1 MEAQRSTSSVPSD
14 ASNINRGDFPKDFIF
29 GAASSAYQTEGGAN
43 EGGKGPSIWDTFTQR
58 RPGMIKEGGNG
69 NVAVDSYHLYKE
81 DVKVLKNMGLDAYR
95 FSISWSRVLPGGNL
109 NGGVNKEGINYY
121 NNLIDELLAN
131 GIEPY
136 VTLFHWDV
144 PQALEDKYGGFLSP
158 KIVDDFREYVEL
170 CFWEFGDRVKYW
182 ITLNEPWSFSVGG
195 YVNGTFAP
203 GRGAS
208 SSEQVNDHS
217 IVPSR
222 CSRWVSQSTSS
233 NGNPGTEPYFV
244 THNQLLAHAA
254 AVELYKTKFQKS
266 QKGKIGITLVSQWM
280 EPLDDKNDAD
290 VEAAKRA
297 LDFMFG
303 WFMEPLTTGD
313 YPKSMR
319 KLVGS
324 RLPQFSAEQSEQLRG
339 SYDFLGL
346 NYYTAKY
353 VTSAPS
359 NSTTGGNLSYTT
371 DSQITYKTERN
382 GVAIGP
388 QGGSE
393 WLYIYPQGIRKLLV
407 YVKKTYNVPL
417 IYITENGVD
426 EVNDTSLTLS
436 EARVDNTRIKYI
448 QEHLLNIRLAIN
460 DGVNVKGYF
469 VWSLSD
475 DFEWG
480 EGYSVR
486 FGLIHIDFTN
496 NFARYPKKSAIW
508 FMNSFHKKYPKHFM
522 ERTIEDHE
530 EFDSSKKLRK

>member
-1 MEAQRSTSSVPSD
+1 MEAQRTATVVSND
-14 ASNINRGDFPKDFIF
+14 ASKINRGDFAEDFIF
-29 GAASSAYQTEGGAN
+29 GAASSAYQTEGGAS
-43 EGGKGPSIWDTFTQR
+43 EGGRGPSIWDTFTQR

-69 NVAVDSYHLYKE
+69 NMAVDSYHQYKE
-81 DVKVLKNMGLDAYR
+81 DVKILKNMGLDAYR

-109 NGGVNKEGINYY
+109 NAGVNKEGINYY

-158 KIVDDFREYVEL
+158 QIVDDFREYVEL
-170 CFWEFGDRVKYW
+170 CFWEFGDRVKHW

-208 SSEQVNDHS
+208 SSDQENDHPAAL
-217 IVPSR
+217 PSR
-222 CSRWVSQSTSS
+222 CSPWQSQSISS
-233 NGNPGTEPYFV
+233 NGNPGTEPYVV

-254 AVELYKTKFQKS
+254 AVELYKSNFQKS
-266 QKGKIGITLVSQWM
+266 QNGKIGITLVSQWM
-280 EPLDDKNDAD
+280 EPLDENSKAD

-297 LDFMFG
+297 LDFMLG

-313 YPKSMR
+313 YPKTMR

-324 RLPQFSAEQSEQLRG
+324 RLPKFSAEQSKQLKG

-346 NYYTAKY
+346 NYYTADY
-353 VTSAPS
+353 VTSAS
-359 NSTTGGNLSYTT
+359 SSTTGGNLSYTT
-371 DSQITYKTERN
+371 DSQVTHTTDRN
-382 GVAIGP
+382 GVPIGP

-393 WLYIYPQGIRKLLV
+393 WLHIYPEGIRKLLV

-448 QEHLLNIRLAIN
+448 QDHLLNIRLAIS

-469 VWSLSD
+469 VWSLLD
-475 DFEWG
+475 NFEWS
-480 EGYSVR
+480 EGYTVR
-486 FGLIHIDFTN
+486 FGFIHIDYTN
-496 NFARYPKKSAIW
+496 NFARYPKDSAIW
-508 FMNSFHKKYPKHFM
+508 FMNSFHKEYPKKFLK
-522 ERTIEDHE
+522 RTLEDHE
-530 EFDSSKKLRK
+530 DFVSKKRLRQ